1 MVIKKFSVDHHIF
14 CNSKWA
20 NPFQDPEMGQQFL
33 THSQNGSKP
42 ETGRNSA
49 TGVPKS
55 TYYDKWGPSGSWTA
69 AAKGLQN

>member
-1 MVIKKFSVDHHIF
+1 MCITVIKKFSVDHHIF

-42 ETGRNSA
+42 ETGRNINK
-49 TGVPKS
+49 TL
-55 TYYDKWGPSGSWTA
+55 DF
-69 AAKGLQN
+69 AKNNNYADNSKLL